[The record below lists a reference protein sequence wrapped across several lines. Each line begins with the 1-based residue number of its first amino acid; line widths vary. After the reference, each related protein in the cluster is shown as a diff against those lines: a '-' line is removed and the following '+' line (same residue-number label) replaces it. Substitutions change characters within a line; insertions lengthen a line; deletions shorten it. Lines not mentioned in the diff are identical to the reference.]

1 MCTYMYIYIHY
12 TYMYVYMYTYMQ
24 QCMHTLIY
32 THIYTHTHI
41 YIYHPQKIYPQN
53 MQASHYKR
61 ELFNIWSY
69 YKSEGI
75 SCKIAGS
82 LLQTL
87 LGTLKLPS
95 CSK

>member
-1 MCTYMYIYIHY
+1 MYIYIHY
-12 TYMYVYMYTYMQ
+12 TYMCVCIHVYIHATVHAQTY
-24 QCMHTLIY
+24 IY

-41 YIYHPQKIYPQN
+41 YISPPKKIYPQN

-82 LLQTL
+82 LSQTL
-87 LGTLKLPS
+87 LGTLKLLS